1 MISKDKENKIKV
13 VFLGEYQTGK
23 TSIVNRL
30 VNNTYNESVISTFEP
45 VQLTFHYNNCSF
57 DIWDLGGQ
65 KRCRTLNRVF
75 FKKCH
80 VIFMVYS
87 INDRRTFDEIQNYYY
102 NEVINYCTSEPS
114 IIV

>member
-30 VNNTYNESVISTFEP
+30 VNNTYNESVISTFAYD
-45 VQLTFHYNNCSF
+45 QLTFHYNNCSF
-57 DIWDLGGQ
+57 DIWDLSGQ
-65 KRCRTLNRVF
+65 ERCRALNRVF

-102 NEVINYCTSEPS
+102 NEVINFCISEPS